1 MSDFDLEPFPEAP
14 AAARPP
20 TGAAGVFLIIAGI
33 IGMLF
38 PTALR
43 VLERPFCEEQLMM
56 LGQEEYQ
63 EELRQAFRGS
73 FADEAELDAFMSEFK
88 EMMRMVASGEE
99 TTLPF
104 PWLIG
109 LLVSSGMTLLAG
121 IGMLKRA
128 WWPVCVSGA
137 IATLLPCLGSCCG
150 LFFPIGIWS
159 LIVLYKADV
168 RSGFA

>member
-1 MSDFDLEPFPEAP
+1 MSDYDPGPFAEAP
-14 AAARPP
+14 TAAKPP

-38 PTALR
+38 PTAVR
-43 VLERPFCEEQLMM
+43 VHERSFCEEQLLL
-56 LGQEEYQ
+56 LGEEQHQEG
-63 EELRQAFRGS
+63 LRQAFRS
-73 FADEAELDAFMSEFK
+73 NFADEAELEEFIADF
-88 EMMRMVASGEE
+88 EDLLRGVASGEE
-99 TTLPF
+99 TMLPF

-109 LLVSSGMTLLAG
+109 LLVSAGMTLLGG
-121 IGMLKRA
+121 IGMLQRA

-137 IATLLPCLGSCCG
+137 LATLVPCLGPCFG

-159 LIVLYKADV
+159 LVVLYRADT

>member
-1 MSDFDLEPFPEAP
+1 MSDFDLEPFAEAP
-14 AAARPP
+14 AAPKPP

-38 PTALR
+38 PTAVR
-43 VLERPFCEEQLMM
+43 VLERPFCEEQLIL
-56 LGQEEYQ
+56 LGDEQHQ
-63 EELRQAFRGS
+63 EELRRAFSGS
-73 FADEAELDAFMSEFK
+73 FADEAELEEFMVDFETL
-88 EMMRMVASGEE
+88 MRRVASGEE
-99 TTLPF
+99 TTIPF

-109 LLVSSGMTLLAG
+109 LLVSSGMSLLGG

-137 IATLLPCLGSCCG
+137 LATLVPCLGSCCG

-159 LIVLYKADV
+159 LIVLYQADT
-168 RSGFA
+168 RRGFA